1 MLVYYILGGNSSKY
15 WLDHNELL
23 SMVAEAGGADEG
35 VLQQLQRLHTLHQK
49 EDTNS
54 QHGCGTVSAYGT
66 RAAGMSNARSESARI
81 PVSNS
86 SSRVTARTS
95 PSKEAEAHVLT
106 SDSSL
111 KNRHSSS
118 SDSKEQ
124 SGSGSAV
131 GVGVGGGVG
140 VVCPLSMQRANADID
155 RMLKHR
161 SPRMVRDGRATLCT
175 ALHKQLEKRELRE
188 EVVGDVPRNG
198 FRSHN
203 GGTYVHD
210 DSNNNNSSSSTGS
223 RNDTNSQK
231 RLSNTDPGSDS
242 SSRSRRNS
250 ITTNNSDRGVR
261 GHIEKSQLMEETSL
275 GKRGRKYSEVWNE
288 EDYIY
293 KSKQND
299 VFSTISDWSSLVSA
313 YSDTHDGAYRDWSV
327 HQTALMLNGMKKVL
341 RQRDCVGYPGFE
353 FISPPV
359 PVGQIHPACWGL
371 RKESSADVESGLD
384 RNAHSQMHPASIR
397 SESKLIDSPG
407 SAAVKYGL
415 DDIDDLSMHAETM
428 VRELHAV
435 EAGNYLR
442 LYSLNGYVTSS
453 SLIDS
458 VRAKRLL
465 LESVLTEMY
474 KCSEFEN
481 LTSGQMAYVHHLAKA
496 LPNCPLVDVMQNCD
510 DDKMAIC
517 DPDDR

>member
-1 MLVYYILGGNSSKY
+1 M
-15 WLDHNELL
+15 
-23 SMVAEAGGADEG
+23 
-35 VLQQLQRLHTLHQK
+35 
-49 EDTNS
+49 
-54 QHGCGTVSAYGT
+54 
-66 RAAGMSNARSESARI
+66 
-81 PVSNS
+81 
-86 SSRVTARTS
+86 
-95 PSKEAEAHVLT
+95 
-106 SDSSL
+106 
-111 KNRHSSS
+111 
-118 SDSKEQ
+118 
-124 SGSGSAV
+124 
-131 GVGVGGGVG
+131 
-140 VVCPLSMQRANADID
+140 
-155 RMLKHR
+155 
-161 SPRMVRDGRATLCT
+161 
-175 ALHKQLEKRELRE
+175 
-188 EVVGDVPRNG
+188 
-198 FRSHN
+198 
-203 GGTYVHD
+203 
-210 DSNNNNSSSSTGS
+210 
-223 RNDTNSQK
+223 
-231 RLSNTDPGSDS
+231 
-242 SSRSRRNS
+242 
-250 ITTNNSDRGVR
+250 
-261 GHIEKSQLMEETSL
+261 
-275 GKRGRKYSEVWNE
+275 
-288 EDYIY
+288 
-293 KSKQND
+293 
-299 VFSTISDWSSLVSA
+299 
-313 YSDTHDGAYRDWSV
+313 
-327 HQTALMLNGMKKVL
+327 
-341 RQRDCVGYPGFE
+341 GYPGFE

-371 RKESSADVESGLD
+371 RKESSADVKSGLD

>member
-124 SGSGSAV
+124 SGSGSA
-131 GVGVGGGVG
+131 VGVGGGVG

-407 SAAVKYGL
+407 SAAVKYDL

-442 LYSLNGYVTSS
+442 LYSLNGYVASS
-453 SLIDS
+453 SLIDY

-481 LTSGQMAYVHHLAKA
+481 LTSGQMAYVHHLAKT
-496 LPNCPLVDVMQNCD
+496 LPDCPLVDVLKNCD